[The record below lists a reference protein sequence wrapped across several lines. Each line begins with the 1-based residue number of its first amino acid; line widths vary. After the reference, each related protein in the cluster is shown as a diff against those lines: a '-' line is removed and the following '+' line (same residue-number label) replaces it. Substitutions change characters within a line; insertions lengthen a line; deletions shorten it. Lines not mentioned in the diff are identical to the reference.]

1 MIRLRDL
8 VLKMEVEIRVEE
20 VKAHQVLDLAIFN
33 LLFIASDH
41 LDTEEV
47 ALRVPNELNLSDW
60 EEVLGAQLSPRW
72 DGDKGNSKEGQKK
85 KRY

>member
-20 VKAHQVLDLAIFN
+20 VKAHQVLNLSIFN

-47 ALRVPNELNLSDW
+47 ALRVPNELNLSD
-60 EEVLGAQLSPRW
+60 
-72 DGDKGNSKEGQKK
+72 
-85 KRY
+85 